1 MKFAHIADTHIRN
14 LKYHKE
20 YKEVFNKIYESLK
33 KERVDYIIHCGDI
46 CHTKTQISPEYVEMA
61 SNFLS
66 SLADIAPTYVIL
78 GNHDGN
84 LRNGNRQDSITP
96 IVEALAHKDLHL
108 LKNSGEQKLCDKF
121 TLNVLSVF
129 DADNWVKPSDK
140 NAVNIALYHGSIT
153 GCTTDIGWKME
164 HGEHDISIFKD
175 FDYAML
181 GDIHLENQILDED
194 GRVRYA
200 GSTIQQ
206 NFGESLDKG
215 YLLWNIKDKRN
226 FYCKPVLFSNP
237 KPFISIPLTE
247 EGKVP
252 TDATYPEGS
261 RLRLVIQNS
270 ISSNALKKAVDVTK
284 KLYNPESVSIINKAS
299 SNDSVNVSDDFKR
312 EDLRDISVQESL
324 IREYLKDYSLNED
337 LDKKVISL
345 NKKYNEIAEQN
356 DETYRNTNYQ
366 ILKLEWDNLFNY
378 GQGNKLDF
386 TKYNGITGVFGKNF
400 SGKSSIVDSLLF
412 TIYNSIS
419 KNSRKSVNIVNNN
432 KEEGYGKVTIR
443 RGDKVYTI
451 HRKVEKYLKKLKG
464 NETIE
469 ARTILDFSYV
479 DDTTGETISLNGT
492 TRAETDRNIV
502 KYFGT
507 LDDFLVT
514 SMSSQLGSLTFISE
528 GSTKRKE
535 ILAKF
540 LDLDLLEKKFKNA
553 KEDAADLKAAIK
565 HLDNVDYDTEL
576 KKLEKELLNNE
587 AVTEA
592 RKNQCS
598 RLKSKTEE
606 VQTEIVSLE
615 QKINSAPTE
624 IIDIVRVRDDIDGCK
639 THITNLQHEIETRL
653 SETKKNKEKIE
664 KANQFINSF
673 NINSLVEQ
681 KDEHEKVL
689 KDLNNI
695 LDELN
700 REESKTNRLERQV
713 ALLNEVPCGDEFS
726 NCKFIRGAYESK
738 EKVKLVQLS
747 MRNNKKVRDALK
759 ERVETYK
766 IDKINEDIKKFEQF
780 LEIKEKL
787 ESDLKSSSLIIE
799 NTRSKKSIAEHELRE
814 FEAQQKVYEAN
825 KEVIENING
834 IIAAKKEKENLL
846 EEHKAELEQCEAI
859 LLDLYKNHGYYE
871 QKIENLKEQQSQKQE
886 KVDEYEAFDLYMR
899 CMHPNGI
906 AYDIIK
912 KSLPVINSEIAKV
925 LANVVD
931 FEVFF
936 ETEDN
941 RLDIYIKHPDRDPSP
956 LEMASGAEKTV
967 SAMAIRLAFIA
978 VSTIPRSQL
987 FILDE
992 PGTALDEERMEGFT
1006 RILDIVKSVF
1016 KTVIL
1021 ISHLDSLK
1029 DSADSVISI
1038 EKKNGYANVNC

>member
-46 CHTKTQISPEYVEMA
+46 CHTKTQISPEYVSMA
-61 SNFLS
+61 SDFLS
-66 SLADIAPTYVIL
+66 NLADIAPTYVIL

-96 IVEALAHKDLHL
+96 IVEALDHDNLHL

-140 NAVNIALYHGSIT
+140 NAVNIALYHGSVS
-153 GCTTDIGWKME
+153 GCTTDLGWKME

-206 NFGESLDKG
+206 NFGESLNKG
-215 YLLWNIKDKRN
+215 YLLWNIKDKLN
-226 FYCKPVLFSNP
+226 FYCKSILFTNP
-237 KPFISIPLTE
+237 KPFVSIPLTE

-252 TDATYPEGS
+252 TDLDYPQGARV
-261 RLRLVIQNS
+261 RLIIQNS
-270 ISSNALKKAVDVTK
+270 ISSNALKKAVDVAK
-284 KLYNPESVSIINKAS
+284 KTYKPESVSVINKS
-299 SNDSVNVSDDFKR
+299 SGADGVDVSEDFKR
-312 EDLRDISVQESL
+312 EDLRDIGVQEKL
-324 IREYLKDYSLNED
+324 IREYLKDYNIDEE
-337 LDKKVISL
+337 LDKKVVSL

-356 DETYRNTNYQ
+356 DETYRNTNYE
-366 ILKLEWDNLFNY
+366 ILNLEWHNLFNY
-378 GQGNKLDF
+378 GEGNRLDL
-386 TKYNGITGVFGKNF
+386 TRYNGITGIFGKNF

-412 TIYNSIS
+412 TVYNSIS
-419 KNSRKSVNIVNNN
+419 KNSRKSLNIVNND
-432 KEEGYGKVTIR
+432 KEEGYGKVEIQ
-443 RGDKVYTI
+443 RGDKIYTI
-451 HRKVEKYLKKLKG
+451 LRRVEKYLKKLKG
-464 NETIE
+464 KETVE
-469 ARTILDFSYV
+469 ARTHLDFSCV
-479 DDTTGETISLNGT
+479 DVNTGEVESLNGT

-514 SMSSQLGSLTFISE
+514 SMSSQMGALNFISE

-540 LDLDLLEKKFKNA
+540 LDLDLLEKKFKTA
-553 KEDAADLKAAIK
+553 KDDASDLKSELRL
-565 HLDNVDYDTEL
+565 LDNVDYDTEL
-576 KKLEKELLNNE
+576 KKLEKEKLNNE
-587 AVTEA
+587 ALTEA

-598 RLKSKTEE
+598 RLKKKIED
-606 VQTEIVSLE
+606 QQIYVSDLE
-615 QKINSAPTE
+615 QKIKSAPTK
-624 IIDIVRVRDDIDGCK
+624 IIDINRVRDDIDGCK
-639 THITNLQHEIETRL
+639 THIINLEHEIKCKTEDI
-653 SETKKNKEKIE
+653 EKNKEKVD
-664 KANQFINSF
+664 KANKFIETF
-673 NINSLVEQ
+673 DIDSLTSKRE
-681 KDEHEKVL
+681 DHEKVTIEL
-689 KDLNNI
+689 NKVLSQINDDEKRMDRLNN
-695 LDELN
+695 
-700 REESKTNRLERQV
+700 QV
-713 ALLNEVPCGDEFS
+713 SLLMEVPCGEEYS
-726 NCKFIRGAYESK
+726 SCKFIRGAYEAKSS
-738 EKVKLVQLS
+738 VDIVQLS
-747 MRNNKKVRDALK
+747 THNQKKVRDALQKRK
-759 ERVETYK
+759 EEFQ
-766 IDKINEDIKKFEQF
+766 IDKINEDIGKFEQF
-780 LEIKEKL
+780 LDIKGRL
-787 ESDLKSSSLIIE
+787 ESSLKSDVLILE
-799 NTRSKKSIAEHELRE
+799 NTRSKKSIAEHELKGFKSEEE
-814 FEAQQKVYEAN
+814 FYENN
-825 KEVIENING
+825 KEVIENINE
-834 IIAAKKEKENLL
+834 IVSDKNTKEKELKEYKL
-846 EEHKAELEQCEAI
+846 ELKQCDDI
-859 LLDLYKNHGYYE
+859 LLDLYKSHGYYE
-871 QKIENLKEQQSQKQE
+871 QKIENLKEQKE
-886 KVDEYEAFDLYMR
+886 KKEQRLEEFEAYDLYMR

-912 KSLPVINSEIAKV
+912 KSLPVINSEISKV

-967 SAMAIRLAFIA
+967 SAMAVRLAFIS

-1021 ISHLDSLK
+1021 ISHLDNLK
-1029 DSADSVISI
+1029 DAADSVISI

>member
-33 KERVDYIIHCGDI
+33 KEKVDYIIHCGDI
-46 CHTKTQISPEYVEMA
+46 CHTKTQISPEYVSMA
-61 SNFLS
+61 SDFLS
-66 SLADIAPTYVIL
+66 NLAEIAPTYVIL

-96 IVEALAHKDLHL
+96 IVEALDHDNLHL

-140 NAVNIALYHGSIT
+140 KAVNIALYHGSVS
-153 GCTTDIGWKME
+153 GCTTDLGWKME

-215 YLLWNIKDKRN
+215 YLLWNIKDKLN
-226 FYCKPVLFSNP
+226 FYCKPILFTNP
-237 KPFISIPLTE
+237 KPFVSIPLTE

-252 TDATYPEGS
+252 TDLDYPQGA
-261 RLRLVIQNS
+261 RVRLVIQNS
-270 ISSNALKKAVDVTK
+270 ISSNALKKAVDVAK
-284 KLYNPESVSIINKAS
+284 KTYKPESVSVINKS
-299 SNDSVNVSDDFKR
+299 SGTDGVNVSDDFKK
-312 EDLRDISVQESL
+312 EDLRDIGVQEKL
-324 IREYLKDYSLNED
+324 IREYLKDYNIDEE
-337 LDKKVISL
+337 LDKKVVSL

-356 DETYRNTNYQ
+356 DETYRNTNYE
-366 ILKLEWDNLFNY
+366 ILNLEWDNLFNY
-378 GQGNKLDF
+378 GEGNKLDL
-386 TKYNGITGVFGKNF
+386 TRYNGITGIFGKNF
-400 SGKSSIVDSLLF
+400 SGKSSIIDSLLF

-419 KNSRKSVNIVNNN
+419 KNSRKSLNIVNND
-432 KEEGYGKVTIR
+432 KEEGYGKVEIQ

-451 HRKVEKYLKKLKG
+451 LRRVEKYLKKLKG
-464 NETIE
+464 KETVE
-469 ARTILDFSYV
+469 ARTHLDFSCV
-479 DDTTGETISLNGT
+479 DINTGEVESLNGT

-514 SMSSQLGSLTFISE
+514 SMSSQMGALNFISE

-540 LDLDLLEKKFKNA
+540 LDLDLLEKKFKTA
-553 KEDAADLKAAIK
+553 KEDASGLKAELK
-565 HLDNVDYDTEL
+565 VLDNVDYESEL
-576 KKLEKELLNNE
+576 KKLEKEKLNNE
-587 AVTEA
+587 ALTEA

-598 RLKSKTEE
+598 RLKDKMESHQLLVNE
-606 VQTEIVSLE
+606 LE
-615 QKINSAPTE
+615 QKINSAPTK
-624 IIDIVRVRDDIDGCK
+624 IVDIVKVRDDIEGCK
-639 THITNLQHEIETRL
+639 THITNLENEIEVK
-653 SETKKNKEKIE
+653 SDSIVKNKEKIQ
-664 KANQFINSF
+664 KANKFIESF
-673 NINSLVEQ
+673 DVNSLTEQ
-681 KDEHEKVL
+681 KEEHDQITKELDEVLRQINDEEKRL
-689 KDLNNI
+689 DRLNN
-695 LDELN
+695 
-700 REESKTNRLERQV
+700 QV
-713 ALLNEVPCGDEFS
+713 SLLMEVPCGDEYS
-726 NCKFIRGAYESK
+726 NCKFIRGAYEAK
-738 EKVKLVQLS
+738 DKVDLVQLS
-747 MRNNKKVRDALK
+747 TGNNRKVRDALRKRK
-759 ERVETYK
+759 EDFQ
-766 IDKINEDIKKFEQF
+766 IDKINEDIRKFEQF
-780 LEIKEKL
+780 LDIKGKL
-787 ESDLKSSSLIIE
+787 ESNLNSDKLILE
-799 NTRSKKSIAEHELRE
+799 NTKSKKSIAEHELKE
-814 FEAQQKVYEAN
+814 FESEEEFYENN
-825 KEVIENING
+825 KEVIENINE
-834 IIAAKKEKENLL
+834 IVADKNSKQKELQEYKE
-846 EEHKAELEQCEAI
+846 ELEQCENI
-859 LLDLYKNHGYYE
+859 VLDLYKSHGYFE
-871 QKIENLKEQQSQKQE
+871 QKIENLKAQKEQKEQKLNE
-886 KVDEYEAFDLYMR
+886 FEAYDLYMR

-912 KSLPVINSEIAKV
+912 KSLPVINSEISKV

-941 RLDIYIKHPDRDPSP
+941 RLDIYIKHPNRDPSP

-967 SAMAIRLAFIA
+967 SAMAVRLAFIS

-1016 KTVIL
+1016 KTVVL

>member
-46 CHTKTQISPEYVEMA
+46 CHTKTQISPEYVSMA
-61 SNFLS
+61 SDFLS
-66 SLADIAPTYVIL
+66 NLADIAPTYVIL

-96 IVEALAHKDLHL
+96 IVEALDHDNLHL

-140 NAVNIALYHGSIT
+140 KAVNIALYHGSVS
-153 GCTTDIGWKME
+153 GCTTDLGWKME

-215 YLLWNIKDKRN
+215 YLLWNIKDKLN
-226 FYCKPVLFSNP
+226 FYCKPILFTNP
-237 KPFISIPLTE
+237 KPFVSIPLTE

-252 TDATYPEGS
+252 TDLDYPQGA
-261 RLRLVIQNS
+261 RVRLVIQNS
-270 ISSNALKKAVDVTK
+270 ISSNALKKAVDVAK
-284 KLYNPESVSIINKAS
+284 KTYKPESVSVINKS
-299 SNDSVNVSDDFKR
+299 SGTDGVNVSDDFKK
-312 EDLRDISVQESL
+312 EDLRDIGVQEKL
-324 IREYLKDYSLNED
+324 IREYLKDYNIDEE
-337 LDKKVISL
+337 LDKKVVSL

-356 DETYRNTNYQ
+356 DETYRNTNYE
-366 ILKLEWDNLFNY
+366 ILNLEWDNLFNY
-378 GQGNKLDF
+378 GEGNKLDL
-386 TKYNGITGVFGKNF
+386 TRYNGITGIFGKNF
-400 SGKSSIVDSLLF
+400 SGKSSIIDSLLF

-419 KNSRKSVNIVNNN
+419 KNSRKSLNIVNND
-432 KEEGYGKVTIR
+432 KQEGYGKVEIQ
-443 RGDKVYTI
+443 RGDKIYTI
-451 HRKVEKYLKKLKG
+451 LRRVEKYLKKLKG
-464 NETIE
+464 KETVE
-469 ARTILDFSYV
+469 ARTHLDFSCV
-479 DDTTGETISLNGT
+479 DINTGEVESLNGT

-514 SMSSQLGSLTFISE
+514 SMSSQMGALNFISE

-540 LDLDLLEKKFKNA
+540 LDLDLLDKKFKTA
-553 KEDAADLKAAIK
+553 KEDASGLKAELK
-565 HLDNVDYDTEL
+565 VLDNVDYESEL
-576 KKLEKELLNNE
+576 KKLEKEKLNNE
-587 AVTEA
+587 ALTEA

-598 RLKSKTEE
+598 RLKDKMESHQLLVNE
-606 VQTEIVSLE
+606 LE
-615 QKINSAPTE
+615 QKINSAPTK
-624 IIDIVRVRDDIDGCK
+624 IVDIVKVRDDIKGCK
-639 THITNLQHEIETRL
+639 THITNLEHEIEVK
-653 SETKKNKEKIE
+653 SDSIVKNKEKIQ
-664 KANQFINSF
+664 KANKFIESF
-673 NINSLVEQ
+673 DVNSLTEQ
-681 KDEHEKVL
+681 KEEHDKITKELDEVLRQINDDEKRL
-689 KDLNNI
+689 DRLNN
-695 LDELN
+695 
-700 REESKTNRLERQV
+700 QV
-713 ALLNEVPCGDEFS
+713 SLLMEVPCGDEFS
-726 NCKFIRGAYESK
+726 NCKFIRGAYEAK
-738 EKVKLVQLS
+738 DKVDLVQLS
-747 MRNNKKVRDALK
+747 TSNNKKVRDALRKRK
-759 ERVETYK
+759 EDFQ
-766 IDKINEDIKKFEQF
+766 IDRINEDIRKFEQF
-780 LEIKEKL
+780 LDIKGKL
-787 ESDLKSSSLIIE
+787 ESSLNSDKLILE
-799 NTRSKKSIAEHELRE
+799 NTRSKKSIAEHELKE
-814 FEAQQKVYEAN
+814 FESEEEFYENN
-825 KEVIENING
+825 KEVIENINE
-834 IIAAKKEKENLL
+834 IIADKNSKQKELQEYKT
-846 EEHKAELEQCEAI
+846 ELEQCENI
-859 LLDLYKNHGYYE
+859 VLDLYKSHGYFE
-871 QKIENLKEQQSQKQE
+871 QKIENLKAQKEQKEQKLNE
-886 KVDEYEAFDLYMR
+886 FEAYDLYMR

-912 KSLPVINSEIAKV
+912 KSLPVINSEISKV

-941 RLDIYIKHPDRDPSP
+941 RLDIYIKHPNRDPSP

-967 SAMAIRLAFIA
+967 SAMAVRLAFIS

-1016 KTVIL
+1016 KTVVL

>member
-46 CHTKTQISPEYVEMA
+46 CHTKTQISPEYVSMA
-61 SNFLS
+61 SDFLS
-66 SLADIAPTYVIL
+66 NLADIAPTYVIL

-96 IVEALAHKDLHL
+96 IVEALDHDNLHL

-140 NAVNIALYHGSIT
+140 KAVNIALYHGSVS
-153 GCTTDIGWKME
+153 GCTTDLGWKME

-215 YLLWNIKDKRN
+215 YLLWNIKDKLN
-226 FYCKPVLFSNP
+226 FYCKPILFTNP
-237 KPFISIPLTE
+237 KPFVSIPLTE

-252 TDATYPEGS
+252 TDLDYPQGA
-261 RLRLVIQNS
+261 RVRLVIQNS
-270 ISSNALKKAVDVTK
+270 ISSNALKKAVDVAK
-284 KLYNPESVSIINKAS
+284 KTYKPESVSVINKS
-299 SNDSVNVSDDFKR
+299 SGTDGVNVSDDFKK
-312 EDLRDISVQESL
+312 EDLRDIGVQEKL
-324 IREYLKDYSLNED
+324 IREYLKDYNIDEE
-337 LDKKVISL
+337 LDKKVVSL

-356 DETYRNTNYQ
+356 DETYRNTNYE
-366 ILKLEWDNLFNY
+366 ILNLEWDNLFNY
-378 GQGNKLDF
+378 GEGNKLDL
-386 TKYNGITGVFGKNF
+386 TRYNGITGIFGKNF
-400 SGKSSIVDSLLF
+400 SGKSSIIDSLLF

-419 KNSRKSVNIVNNN
+419 KNSRKSLNIVNND
-432 KEEGYGKVTIR
+432 KQEGYGKVEIQ
-443 RGDKVYTI
+443 RGDKIYTI
-451 HRKVEKYLKKLKG
+451 LRRVEKYLKKLKG
-464 NETIE
+464 KETVE
-469 ARTILDFSYV
+469 ARTHLDFSCV
-479 DDTTGETISLNGT
+479 DINTGEVESLNGT

-514 SMSSQLGSLTFISE
+514 SMSSQMGALNFISE

-540 LDLDLLEKKFKNA
+540 LDLDLLEKKFKTA
-553 KEDAADLKAAIK
+553 KEDASGLKAELK
-565 HLDNVDYDTEL
+565 VLDNVDYESEL
-576 KKLEKELLNNE
+576 KKLEKEKLNNE
-587 AVTEA
+587 ALTEA

-598 RLKSKTEE
+598 RLKDKMESHQLLVNE
-606 VQTEIVSLE
+606 LE
-615 QKINSAPTE
+615 QKINSAPTK
-624 IIDIVRVRDDIDGCK
+624 IVDIVKVRDDIKGCK
-639 THITNLQHEIETRL
+639 THITNLDHEIEVK
-653 SETKKNKEKIE
+653 SDSIVKNKEKIQ
-664 KANQFINSF
+664 KANKFIESF
-673 NINSLVEQ
+673 DVNSLTEQ
-681 KDEHEKVL
+681 KEEHDKITKELDEVLRQINDDEKRL
-689 KDLNNI
+689 DRLNN
-695 LDELN
+695 
-700 REESKTNRLERQV
+700 QV
-713 ALLNEVPCGDEFS
+713 SLLMEVPCGDEFS
-726 NCKFIRGAYESK
+726 NCKFIRGAYEAK
-738 EKVKLVQLS
+738 DKVDLVQLS
-747 MRNNKKVRDALK
+747 TSNNKKVRDALRKRK
-759 ERVETYK
+759 EDFQ
-766 IDKINEDIKKFEQF
+766 IDRINEDIRKFEQF
-780 LEIKEKL
+780 LDIKGKL
-787 ESDLKSSSLIIE
+787 ESSLNSDKLILE
-799 NTRSKKSIAEHELRE
+799 NTKSKKSIAEHELKE
-814 FEAQQKVYEAN
+814 FESEEEFYENN
-825 KEVIENING
+825 KEVIENINE
-834 IIAAKKEKENLL
+834 IIADKNSKQKELQEYKT
-846 EEHKAELEQCEAI
+846 ELEQCENI
-859 LLDLYKNHGYYE
+859 VLDLYKSHGYFE
-871 QKIENLKEQQSQKQE
+871 QKIENLKAQKEQKEQKLNE
-886 KVDEYEAFDLYMR
+886 FEAYDLYMR

-912 KSLPVINSEIAKV
+912 KSLPVINSEISKV

-941 RLDIYIKHPDRDPSP
+941 RLDIYIKHPNRDPSP

-967 SAMAIRLAFIA
+967 SAMAVRLAFIS

-1016 KTVIL
+1016 KTVVL

>member
-46 CHTKTQISPEYVEMA
+46 CHTKTQISPEYVSMA
-61 SNFLS
+61 SDFLS
-66 SLADIAPTYVIL
+66 NLADIAPTYVIL

-96 IVEALAHKDLHL
+96 IVEALDHDNLHL

-140 NAVNIALYHGSIT
+140 KAVNIALYHGSVS
-153 GCTTDIGWKME
+153 GCTTDLGWKME

-215 YLLWNIKDKRN
+215 YLLWNIKDKLN
-226 FYCKPVLFSNP
+226 FYCKPILFTNP
-237 KPFISIPLTE
+237 KPFVSIPLTE

-252 TDATYPEGS
+252 TDLDYPQGA
-261 RLRLVIQNS
+261 RVRLVIQNS
-270 ISSNALKKAVDVTK
+270 ISSNALKKAVDVAK
-284 KLYNPESVSIINKAS
+284 KTYKPESVSVINKS
-299 SNDSVNVSDDFKR
+299 SGTDGVNVSDDFKK
-312 EDLRDISVQESL
+312 EDLRDIGVQEKL
-324 IREYLKDYSLNED
+324 IREYLKDYNIDEE
-337 LDKKVISL
+337 LDKKVVSL

-356 DETYRNTNYQ
+356 DETYRNTNYE
-366 ILKLEWDNLFNY
+366 ILNLEWDNLFNY
-378 GQGNKLDF
+378 GEGNKLDL
-386 TKYNGITGVFGKNF
+386 TRYNGITGIFGKNF
-400 SGKSSIVDSLLF
+400 SGKSSIIDSLLF

-419 KNSRKSVNIVNNN
+419 KNSRKSLNIVNND
-432 KEEGYGKVTIR
+432 KQEGYGKVEIQ
-443 RGDKVYTI
+443 RGDKIYTI
-451 HRKVEKYLKKLKG
+451 LRRVEKYLKKLKG
-464 NETIE
+464 KETVE
-469 ARTILDFSYV
+469 ARTHLDFSCV
-479 DDTTGETISLNGT
+479 DINTGEVESLNGT

-514 SMSSQLGSLTFISE
+514 SMSSQMGALNFISE

-540 LDLDLLEKKFKNA
+540 LDLDLLDKKFKTA
-553 KEDAADLKAAIK
+553 KEDASGLKAELK
-565 HLDNVDYDTEL
+565 VLDNVDYESEL
-576 KKLEKELLNNE
+576 KKLEKEKLNNE
-587 AVTEA
+587 ALTEA

-598 RLKSKTEE
+598 RLKDKMESHQLLVNE
-606 VQTEIVSLE
+606 LE
-615 QKINSAPTE
+615 QKINSAPTK
-624 IIDIVRVRDDIDGCK
+624 IVDIVKVRDDIKGCK
-639 THITNLQHEIETRL
+639 THITNLDHEIEVK
-653 SETKKNKEKIE
+653 SDSIVKNKEKIQ
-664 KANQFINSF
+664 KANKFIESF
-673 NINSLVEQ
+673 DVNSLTEQ
-681 KDEHEKVL
+681 KEEHDKITKELDEVLRQINDDEKRL
-689 KDLNNI
+689 DRLNN
-695 LDELN
+695 
-700 REESKTNRLERQV
+700 QV
-713 ALLNEVPCGDEFS
+713 SLLMEVPCGDEFS
-726 NCKFIRGAYESK
+726 NCKFIRGAYEAK
-738 EKVKLVQLS
+738 DKVDLVQLS
-747 MRNNKKVRDALK
+747 TSNNKKVRDALRKRK
-759 ERVETYK
+759 EDFQ
-766 IDKINEDIKKFEQF
+766 IDRINEDIRKFEQF
-780 LEIKEKL
+780 LDIKGKL
-787 ESDLKSSSLIIE
+787 ESSLNSDKLILE
-799 NTRSKKSIAEHELRE
+799 NTRSKKSIAEHELKE
-814 FEAQQKVYEAN
+814 FESEEEFYENN
-825 KEVIENING
+825 KEVIENINE
-834 IIAAKKEKENLL
+834 IIADKNSKQKELQEYKT
-846 EEHKAELEQCEAI
+846 ELEQCENI
-859 LLDLYKNHGYYE
+859 VLDLYKSHGYFE
-871 QKIENLKEQQSQKQE
+871 QKIENLKAQKEQKEQKLNE
-886 KVDEYEAFDLYMR
+886 FEAYDLYMR

-912 KSLPVINSEIAKV
+912 KSLPVINSEISKV

-941 RLDIYIKHPDRDPSP
+941 RLDIYIKHPNRDPSP

-967 SAMAIRLAFIA
+967 SAMAVRLAFIS

-1016 KTVIL
+1016 KTVVL

>member
-46 CHTKTQISPEYVEMA
+46 CHTKTQISPEYVSMA
-61 SNFLS
+61 SDFLS
-66 SLADIAPTYVIL
+66 NLADIAPTYVIL

-96 IVEALAHKDLHL
+96 IVEALDHDNLHL

-140 NAVNIALYHGSIT
+140 KAVNIALYHGSVS
-153 GCTTDIGWKME
+153 GCTTDLGWKME

-206 NFGESLDKG
+206 NFGESLNKG
-215 YLLWNIKDKRN
+215 YLLWNIKDKLN
-226 FYCKPVLFSNP
+226 FYCKPILFTNP
-237 KPFISIPLTE
+237 KPFVSIPLTE

-252 TDATYPEGS
+252 TDLDYPRGA
-261 RLRLVIQNS
+261 RVRLVIQNS
-270 ISSNALKKAVDVTK
+270 ISSNALKKAVDVAK
-284 KLYNPESVSIINKAS
+284 KTYKPESVSVINKS
-299 SNDSVNVSDDFKR
+299 SGTDGVDVSGDFKR
-312 EDLRDISVQESL
+312 EDLRDIGVQEKL
-324 IREYLKDYSLNED
+324 IREYLKDYNIDEE
-337 LDKKVISL
+337 LDKKVVSL

-356 DETYRNTNYQ
+356 DETYRNTNYE
-366 ILKLEWDNLFNY
+366 ILNLEWDNLFNY
-378 GQGNKLDF
+378 GEGNKLDL
-386 TKYNGITGVFGKNF
+386 TRYNGITGIFGKNF

-419 KNSRKSVNIVNNN
+419 KNSRKSLNIVNND
-432 KEEGYGKVTIR
+432 KEEGYGKVEIQ
-443 RGDKVYTI
+443 RGDKIYTI
-451 HRKVEKYLKKLKG
+451 LRRVEKYLKKLKG
-464 NETIE
+464 KETVE
-469 ARTILDFSYV
+469 ARTHLDFSCV
-479 DDTTGETISLNGT
+479 DVNTGEIESLNGT

-514 SMSSQLGSLTFISE
+514 SMSSQMGALNFISE

-540 LDLDLLEKKFKNA
+540 LDLDLLEKKFKTA
-553 KEDAADLKAAIK
+553 KDDASDLKAELK
-565 HLDNVDYDTEL
+565 LLDNVDYDSEL
-576 KKLEKELLNNE
+576 KKLDKEKLDNE
-587 AVTEA
+587 ALTEA

-598 RLKSKTEE
+598 RLKDKMESHQLL
-606 VQTEIVSLE
+606 VNDLE
-615 QKINSAPTE
+615 QKINSAPTK
-624 IIDIVRVRDDIDGCK
+624 IVDIQKVREDIKGCK
-639 THITNLQHEIETRL
+639 THITNLEHEIEVKSDSIT
-653 SETKKNKEKIE
+653 KNKEKIE
-664 KANQFINSF
+664 KANKFIDSF
-673 NINSLVEQ
+673 DVNSLTEQ
-681 KDEHEKVL
+681 KDEHDKITKELDDVLRQINDDEK
-689 KDLNNI
+689 KMDRLNN
-695 LDELN
+695 
-700 REESKTNRLERQV
+700 QV
-713 ALLNEVPCGDEFS
+713 SLLMEVPCGDEFS
-726 NCKFIRGAYESK
+726 SCKFIRGAYEAK
-738 EKVKLVQLS
+738 DQVDLVQLS
-747 MRNNKKVRDALK
+747 TSNNKKIRDALNKRK
-759 ERVETYK
+759 EEFK
-766 IDKINEDIKKFEQF
+766 IDKINEDIKKFEKF
-780 LEIKEKL
+780 LDIKGKL
-787 ESDLKSSSLIIE
+787 ESSLNSDKLILE
-799 NTRSKKSIAEHELRE
+799 NTISKKSISEHELRE
-814 FEAQQKVYEAN
+814 FESEEKFYENN
-825 KEVIENING
+825 KEVIENINE
-834 IIAAKKEKENLL
+834 IIADKNSKQKELQEYKQ
-846 EEHKAELEQCEAI
+846 ELEQCENI
-859 LLDLYKNHGYYE
+859 VLELYKSHGYFE
-871 QKIENLKEQQSQKQE
+871 QKIENLKVQKEQKEQKLNE
-886 KVDEYEAFDLYMR
+886 FEAYDLYMR

-912 KSLPVINSEIAKV
+912 KSLPVINSEISKV

-941 RLDIYIKHPDRDPSP
+941 RLDIYIKHPNRDPSP

-967 SAMAIRLAFIA
+967 SAMAVRLAFIS

-1016 KTVIL
+1016 KTVVL